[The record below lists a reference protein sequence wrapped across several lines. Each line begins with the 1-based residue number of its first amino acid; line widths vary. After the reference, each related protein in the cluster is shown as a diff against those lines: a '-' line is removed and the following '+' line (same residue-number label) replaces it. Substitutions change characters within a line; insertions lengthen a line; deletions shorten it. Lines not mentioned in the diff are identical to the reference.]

1 MAIQRCRNTECLGR
15 AEVLNGHGVGG
26 VHAFEEGVGFGRA
39 LGDNGR
45 IGKDGQLVGE
55 RVFFV
60 NGVAAVFIGVI
71 QTEGQVPTVTG
82 QDVGRVGCIDNQ
94 LNWIAGDPRLS
105 TWKRDS

>member
-1 MAIQRCRNTECLGR
+1 MQSALPKHRSLGR

-71 QTEGQVPTVTG
+71 QTEGRSQPSP
-82 QDVGRVGCIDNQ
+82 DRM
-94 LNWIAGDPRLS
+94 
-105 TWKRDS
+105 